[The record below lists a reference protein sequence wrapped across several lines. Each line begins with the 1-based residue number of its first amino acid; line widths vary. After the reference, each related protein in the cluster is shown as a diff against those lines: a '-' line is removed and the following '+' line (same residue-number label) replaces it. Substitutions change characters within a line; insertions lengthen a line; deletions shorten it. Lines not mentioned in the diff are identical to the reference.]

1 MNERF
6 AFLFGEKE
14 LTKRESSIKKLY
26 IRRLLSLINTVFV
39 WENLPDDIPA
49 EYIENTLLLE
59 GVIAFTPLQNKMTA
73 LAVSPYGVPNKY
85 FIHDTWLYV
94 NPYLP
99 DKVNS
104 GNVTTGK
111 DCIVVYNDSISP
123 WLYTPTRDL
132 LIEYSELLAAVD
144 ISLKIAIKNTR
155 LSFIGK
161 ATSNAE
167 VSSYRDMIDG
177 ISQGATANVVLSNT
191 TVSDGITTL
200 PTVPHG
206 VDYIRQLSECREYL
220 LNAFLSNFGVATNT
234 NLKRERALTTEIN
247 LQLEKPTFSIYS
259 MLKARQEGAKKI
271 NEKYG
276 TDIKV
281 LFNPVITRTNDE
293 NGNFVPDEIENKN
306 VVTLPQNEK
315 EGDNIDTQTVI
326 QSSDD
331 PDEQSG
337 G

>member
-14 LTKRESSIKKLY
+14 LTKRENSVKKLY

-39 WENLPDDIPA
+39 WDNLPDDIPA

-59 GVIAFTPLQNKMTA
+59 GVIAFTPLDGKMTA
-73 LAVSPYGVPNKY
+73 LAVSQYDIPNEY
-85 FIHDTWLYV
+85 FMHDKWLYV

-99 DKVNS
+99 ENVKS
-104 GNVTTGK
+104 GNITTNE
-111 DCIVVYNDSISP
+111 DCIIVYNDSISP

-132 LIEYSELLAAVD
+132 LIEYSELLSAVD

-161 ATSNAE
+161 ATSTAE
-167 VSSYRDMIDG
+167 VSGYREMFDG

-191 TVSDGITTL
+191 TVSDGLTTL

-234 NLKRERALTTEIN
+234 NLKRERALTNEIT
-247 LQLEKPTFSIYS
+247 LQLERPTFSIYS
-259 MLKARQEGAKKI
+259 MLKARQDGVDKI
-271 NEKYG
+271 NKKYG
-276 TDIKV
+276 TNITV
-281 LFNPVITRTNDE
+281 QFNPVITMTNDS
-293 NGNFVPDEIENKN
+293 NGNFVPDEVEDKN
-306 VVTLPQNEK
+306 VVTLPQNES
-315 EGDNIDTQTVI
+315 EVEPVDNQRAI

-331 PDEQSG
+331 PDKQSG
-337 G
+337 D